1 MNIME
6 NMTYTQAVARLEERM
21 NAVQGGK
28 MDIDALSG
36 ALKEAS
42 DLVRFCRGKLYKVDE
57 EVKELIEGL
66 TEQ

>member
-6 NMTYTQAVARLEERM
+6 NMTYTQAVARLEEIM

-28 MDIDALSG
+28 MDIDTLSG

>member
-6 NMTYTQAVARLEERM
+6 NMAYTQAVARLEEIM
-21 NAVQGGK
+21 HAVQGGK

>member
-6 NMTYTQAVARLEERM
+6 NMTYTQAVARLEEIM
-21 NAVQGGK
+21 NAVQGGN
-28 MDIDALSG
+28 MDSDALSG
-36 ALKEAS
+36 ALKEAA